1 MADSPAE
8 KKARAKA
15 GSAADRVVDAAV
27 SSVPGGR
34 AAAGVLSGKMSAQ
47 DAATA
52 ALQDALTAKAREAVP
67 GMGVFNLAKS
77 LYDTGNN
84 LAAGKKIP
92 DNIKQDLMANAL
104 ASATGMPPTLAKVA
118 MKELADNPNIKKGDF
133 EKDLAGAAKQMT
145 DVGQKAWAGASSW
158 LSDTGLTSAFTNGVA
173 GVTST
178 LSGIGSSITSGLSG
192 LASKLPKGDPPVQ
205 KPGGDVAP

>member
-8 KKARAKA
+8 KRARAKA
-15 GSAADRVVDAAV
+15 GSVAERAVDAAV
-27 SSVPGGR
+27 SSVPGGK

-52 ALQDALTAKAREAVP
+52 ALQDALTAKARDAVP

-77 LYDTGNN
+77 LYDTGDK

-104 ASATGMPPTLAKVA
+104 ASATGMPPGLAKVA
-118 MKELADNPNIKKGDF
+118 MKEFADNPNIQKGDF
-133 EKDLAGAAKQMT
+133 EKDLAGAAKKVA
-145 DVGQKAWAGASSW
+145 DVGQKTWDGASKW
-158 LSDTGLTSAFTNGVA
+158 LTNTGLTSAFSDGANAVTNVA
-173 GVTST
+173 GKV
-178 LSGIGSSITSGLSG
+178 GGFLSG
-192 LASKLPKGDPPVQ
+192 LAKDLPKGDAPAQ
-205 KPGGDVAP
+205 KPGGDFAP